1 MKTIGLI
8 GGGPVSDRTV
18 LGRTALGET
27 VLRRPVVTRWA
38 LRGLVVGGAIS
49 ALLAGG
55 AMLPARAQN
64 APNAGGLPPLQEQKR
79 PEGNPAAPIA
89 PTWQGGQGGS
99 GQSILGG
106 RDDSGQGVPGQG
118 VPGQGVP
125 GQSVPGQGVPGQ
137 GVPGQSVPG
146 QSVPGQIVPG
156 QSVLDGQRG
165 PGQSILDGSGAD
177 GQNVLR
183 GPGPMQNQGTPQG
196 EVLRQGEGNLV
207 QHSPGQAIPPPDT
220 VAPDT
225 GDQAQSP
232 QAAPVAPPAP
242 IERPNAWVPAAVAK
256 LQALDKVD
264 AQAKELTIRV
274 GQTARFGSLTIA
286 VKSCMIRPPNLPAD
300 AAAYLAVTDSHPDQP
315 GFDGW
320 MLQDEPSVSMMQHPI
335 YDLRVTGC
343 A

>member
-125 GQSVPGQGVPGQ
+125 GQSV
-137 GVPGQSVPG
+137 
-146 QSVPGQIVPG
+146 
-156 QSVLDGQRG
+156 LDGQRG

-196 EVLRQGEGNLV
+196 EVLRQGEGNPV

-220 VAPDT
+220 AAPDT

-300 AAAYLAVTDSHPDQP
+300 AAAYLDVTDSHPDQP